1 MASVQSSSSL
11 TGATKGSEMSAA
23 SPVINESVAAPE
35 PESES
40 ESSRAAKRGKGS
52 GVSTTIDKF
61 LNLLSSVPFGI
72 ILLVFLI
79 IACMI
84 GMLIQQQELESFAGY
99 YNELTPGE
107 KIVYGRLGFF
117 DI

>member
-23 SPVINESVAAPE
+23 SPVLNESIGVANPE
-35 PESES
+35 QEGSES
-40 ESSRAAKRGKGS
+40 EASRTAKRGKGS
-52 GVSTTIDKF
+52 GFNTIIDRF

-84 GMLIQQQELESFAGY
+84 GMLIMQQEVEGFTGY
-99 YNELTPGE
+99 YN
-107 KIVYGRLGFF
+107 
-117 DI
+117 